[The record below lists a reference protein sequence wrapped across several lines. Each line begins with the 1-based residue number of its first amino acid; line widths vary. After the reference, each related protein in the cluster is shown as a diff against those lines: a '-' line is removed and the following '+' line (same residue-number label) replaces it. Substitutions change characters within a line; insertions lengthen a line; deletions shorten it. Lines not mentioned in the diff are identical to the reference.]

1 MPDDV
6 LSERSS
12 TVRSIQVP
20 PPSLRASKLFSSF
33 SRPSTPSPS
42 QCLLY
47 DGDFRGTSVIL
58 CWRKDSAVG
67 EMRRRRIWGI
77 VWWLD
82 ARGLGCMFRGC
93 PSSIWVAERDYRS
106 TFTGDD
112 DVRPDVASPVYGSCH
127 VRPVSS
133 QTLWRAQGCWVRRPS

>member
-1 MPDDV
+1 MMCSASDHRRFVP
-6 LSERSS
+6 SRSP
-12 TVRSIQVP
+12 RHLCGLP
-20 PPSLRASKLFSSF
+20 SSF
-33 SRPSTPSPS
+33 RHSLGRQLHLRPSV
-42 QCLLY
+42 CCMMGIL
-47 DGDFRGTSVIL
+47 GVTSVIL
-58 CWRKDSAVG
+58 CWRKDGAVG
-67 EMRRRRIWGI
+67 EMRRRRKWGI